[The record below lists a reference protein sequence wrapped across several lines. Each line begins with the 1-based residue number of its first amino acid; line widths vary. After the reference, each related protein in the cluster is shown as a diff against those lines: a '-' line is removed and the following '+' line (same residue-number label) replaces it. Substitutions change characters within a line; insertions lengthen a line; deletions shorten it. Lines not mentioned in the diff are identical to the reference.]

1 MLKLSFSP
9 QVLHKSTPN
18 QTVDR
23 ETLTW
28 TQAVKREK
36 TEGGVEDWDEDELSY
51 EKYLIKYKNLIPF
64 ASSPEGASRG
74 ASRWWNVKEVDE
86 DAMNT

>member
-1 MLKLSFSP
+1 MDSSGEE
-9 QVLHKSTPN
+9 
-18 QTVDR
+18 R
-23 ETLTW
+23 
-28 TQAVKREK
+28 
-36 TEGGVEDWDEDELSY
+36 EGGVEDWDEDELSY

-64 ASSPEGASRG
+64 ASSPEESSRG